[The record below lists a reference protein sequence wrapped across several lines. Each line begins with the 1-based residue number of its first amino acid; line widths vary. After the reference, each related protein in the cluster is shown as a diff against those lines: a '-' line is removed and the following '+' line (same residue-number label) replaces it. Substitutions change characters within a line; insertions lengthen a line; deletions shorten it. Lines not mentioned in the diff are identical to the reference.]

1 MHKNYNFSI
10 PAVFHIMTFG
20 YSCTFTYILYIKGST
35 NRLNFMLF

>member
-10 PAVFHIMTFG
+10 LAVSYVMTFG

>member
-10 PAVFHIMTFG
+10 LAVFRIMTFG
-20 YSCTFTYILYIKGST
+20 YYCTFTYILYIKDST